1 MSRNKVL
8 IHVYNCTI
16 CEPDEKPFMEA
27 PKQHACMTVM
37 VHICCQLS
45 TKIFSQKTL
54 GQCLTAWSVSQLR
67 ACAACLQQGPSVLRP
82 HSVQDTRYAAQ
93 QPYQ

>member
-1 MSRNKVL
+1 MMSRNKVL

-16 CEPDEKPFMEA
+16 CGPDEKPFMEA

-67 ACAACLQQGPSVLRP
+67 ACAALLATGSLCLAP
-82 HSVQDTRYAAQ
+82 T
-93 QPYQ
+93 